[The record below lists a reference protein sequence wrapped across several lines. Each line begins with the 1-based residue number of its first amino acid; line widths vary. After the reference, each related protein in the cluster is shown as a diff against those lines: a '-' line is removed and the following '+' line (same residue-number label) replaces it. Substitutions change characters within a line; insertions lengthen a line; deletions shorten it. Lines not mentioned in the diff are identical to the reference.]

1 MLLREGDFAIGRSF
15 RRGQGAGV
23 VSENA
28 AVPVV
33 VRSGDLIEP
42 PMAMAMNVHSG
53 PGVYALLLGAG
64 ISTASGVKTGWG
76 VVADIV
82 GKVAAVRHLDDPDA
96 RATAM
101 ADPETWW
108 QANTSEPL
116 GYSALL
122 AAAAPSPASR
132 QAMLAEYFE
141 PEEGQEDSKGPTAAH
156 RAIAHLV
163 KRSSVRVIL
172 TTNFDRLTE
181 RALQEVGISPQVISR
196 PDQIRGMK
204 PLPHSQVTVIKLH
217 GDYADLEQRNTVD
230 ELESY
235 PEELQ
240 RLLDRVL
247 DEYGLIVCGWSAD
260 WDKALVRAVEG
271 TRSRRYPLFWSQ
283 YGKFSDA
290 ARTLTAQH
298 DAVVID
304 GKSAD
309 ELFTELLR
317 GVEALDRMVTA
328 PIARDA
334 AVVQLKR
341 ALPDPV
347 RRIELFDLLDQAVTQ
362 TAARAASADR
372 PVHAPNGAL
381 SSVFESNVHGYRADS
396 DVLLHLLANGVF
408 HDDGTYDHL
417 WRRAVQRLIR
427 LRDTSTGAF
436 HEDLEKLR
444 HLPALLATFTIGV
457 AAILSRREE
466 LVADA
471 LARPEWALPY
481 HGYALEGPAG
491 YLNPIDVLPSQRMH
505 DVQPGQSGN
514 KLLYPQSRWLKDTL
528 REPFRLVEPN
538 DTAYSEACARFELLA
553 SMTAMDGDPT
563 FGYPWAGEFL
573 LPPAWGYNGNGLAAT
588 IEAELTP
595 AWPMLRAGAFGGQL
609 PRAQKALAA
618 LTQWKSSNTRG

>member
-1 MLLREGDFAIGRSF
+1 M
-15 RRGQGAGV
+15 
-23 VSENA
+23 SENE

-33 VRSGDLIEP
+33 VRSGGLIEP
-42 PMAMAMNVHSG
+42 PMAMALNVHSG

-64 ISTASGVKTGWG
+64 ISIASGVKTGWG

-82 GKVAAVRHLDDPDA
+82 GKVAAVRHPDDPDA
-96 RATAM
+96 RSTAM

-116 GYSALL
+116 GYSGLL
-122 AAAAPSPASR
+122 AAAAPTPASR

-163 KRSSVRVIL
+163 KRGSVRVIL

-290 ARTLTAQH
+290 ARALVAQH

-304 GKSAD
+304 GKNAD
-309 ELFTELLR
+309 ELFTGLVSR
-317 GVEALDRMVTA
+317 VEALDRLAAA
-328 PIARDA
+328 PITRDA

-347 RRIELFDLLDQAVTQ
+347 RRIELFDLVDQAATQ
-362 TAARAASADR
+362 ITTRATSEDR
-372 PVHAPNGAL
+372 PVSAPSGTWADT
-381 SSVFESNVHGYRADS
+381 FGSNARGYRADS
-396 DVLLHLLANGVF
+396 DILLHLLANGVF
-408 HDDGTYDHL
+408 HDDGTHDHV
-417 WRRAVQRLIR
+417 WQRAVERLVR
-427 LRDTSTGAF
+427 LRDTTQGTF
-436 HEDLEKLR
+436 NEYLEALR
-444 HLPALLATFTIGV
+444 HLPALLATWTIGV
-457 AAILSRREE
+457 SAILGHREA
-466 LVADA
+466 LLADV
-471 LARPEWALPY
+471 LCHPEWAIPH
-481 HGYALEGPAG
+481 HGRARRGPAW
-491 YLNPIDVLPSQRMH
+491 YLNPNRVLSVDGMH
-505 DVQPGQSGN
+505 DMHPAGN
-514 KLLYPQSRWLKDTL
+514 GGKFLYPQSNWLKDTL
-528 REPFRLVEPN
+528 REPFRLVEPS
-538 DTAYSEACARFELLA
+538 DTAYREACARFEFLA
-553 SMTAMDGDPT
+553 SMIAMDTDDELRA
-563 FGYPWAGEFL
+563 YPWAGEFFL
-573 LPPAWGYNGNGLAAT
+573 DSVWGDDGNGLAPA
-588 IEAELTP
+588 IQSELAES
-595 AWPMLRAGAFGGQL
+595 WPLLRAGAFGGEL
-609 PRAQKALAA
+609 SRAQKALTR
-618 LTQWKSSNTRG
+618 LTAWRSQHGRRW